1 MHMAKLSE
9 IEGIGESYE
18 AKLNDAG
25 VNSMEELLQVCST
38 KKGRVDLAERTG
50 ISEKMILKWA
60 NHADLARI
68 KGVGGEYA
76 ELLEAAGVDTVP
88 ELATRK
94 AENLYGKMVEVNEAK
109 SLVRK
114 LPTEKQVADWI
125 EQAKDLP
132 RVMQY

>member
-1 MHMAKLSE
+1 MAKLSE
-9 IEGIGESYE
+9 IEGIGEAYE
-18 AKLNDAG
+18 AKLKDAG
-25 VNSMEELLQVCST
+25 VNSMEELLEVCST
-38 KKGRVDLAERTG
+38 KKGRADLAEKAG
-50 ISEKMILKWA
+50 ISEKLILKWA

-94 AENLYGKMVEVNEAK
+94 AENLYKKMVEVNEEKA
-109 SLVRK
+109 LVRK
-114 LPTEKQVADWI
+114 LPTEKQVTDWI

>member
-1 MHMAKLSE
+1 MAKLSE

>member
-1 MHMAKLSE
+1 
-9 IEGIGESYE
+9 
-18 AKLNDAG
+18 
-25 VNSMEELLQVCST
+25 MEVCST
-38 KKGRVDLAERTG
+38 KKGRADLAEKAG
-50 ISEKMILKWA
+50 ISEKLILKWA

-94 AENLYGKMVEVNEAK
+94 AENLYKKMVEVNEEKA
-109 SLVRK
+109 LVRK
-114 LPTEKQVADWI
+114 LPAEKQVTDWI

>member
-1 MHMAKLSE
+1 MAKLSE

-125 EQAKDLP
+125 EQEKDLP

>member
-1 MHMAKLSE
+1 MFMAKLSE
-9 IEGIGESYE
+9 IEGIGEAYE
-18 AKLNDAG
+18 AKLKDAG
-25 VNSMEELLQVCST
+25 VNSMEELLEVCST
-38 KKGRVDLAERTG
+38 KKGRADLAEKAG
-50 ISEKMILKWA
+50 ISEKLILKWA

-94 AENLYGKMVEVNEAK
+94 AENLYKKMVEVNEEKA
-109 SLVRK
+109 LVRK
-114 LPTEKQVADWI
+114 LPTEKQVTDWI

>member
-1 MHMAKLSE
+1 MAKLSE
-9 IEGIGESYE
+9 IEGIGEAYE
-18 AKLNDAG
+18 AKLKDAG
-25 VNSMEELLQVCST
+25 VNSMEELLEVCST
-38 KKGRVDLAERTG
+38 KKGRADLAEKAG
-50 ISEKMILKWA
+50 ISEKLILKWA

-76 ELLEAAGVDTVP
+76 ELLEAAGVNTVP

-94 AENLYGKMVEVNEAK
+94 AENLYKKMVEVNEEKA
-109 SLVRK
+109 LVRK
-114 LPTEKQVADWI
+114 LPAEKQVTDWI

>member
-1 MHMAKLSE
+1 MAKLSE
-9 IEGIGESYE
+9 IEGIGEAYE
-18 AKLNDAG
+18 AKLKDAG
-25 VNSMEELLQVCST
+25 VNSMEELLEVCST
-38 KKGRVDLAERTG
+38 KKGRADLAEKAG
-50 ISEKMILKWA
+50 IFEKLILKWA

-94 AENLYGKMVEVNEAK
+94 AENLYKKMVEVNEEKA
-109 SLVRK
+109 LVRK
-114 LPTEKQVADWI
+114 LPTEKQVTDWI